1 MNKEKELEHLRYRLK
16 IKNDELER
24 EHIKRTEE
32 VSGLMREIENLKY
45 MKNAAIVNFDERQ
58 DLLKQIEILKKVSF
72 FVCLFFRFLFMCF

>member
-72 FVCLFFRFLFMCF
+72 FVCLFFRLLFMCY